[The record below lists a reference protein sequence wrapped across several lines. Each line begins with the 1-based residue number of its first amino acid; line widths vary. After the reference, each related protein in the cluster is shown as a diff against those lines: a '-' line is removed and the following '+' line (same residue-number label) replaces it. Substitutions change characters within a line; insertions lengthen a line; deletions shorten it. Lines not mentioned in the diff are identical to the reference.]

1 MKRLAP
7 NDVDGKRLKV
17 GDSVRIVGVP
27 DLSGMTAECRAESL
41 PVFEHLVGTYKTVRE
56 FDELGFAWLA
66 FKIRTGPHSGYH
78 LVGIE
83 PYLLKRRKSRQV

>member
-7 NDVDGKRLKV
+7 HDVDGKRIKV

-41 PVFEHLVGTYKTVRE
+41 PVFEHLVGTYKRVRE
-56 FDELGFAWLA
+56 FDELGCAWLS
-66 FKIRTGPHSGYH
+66 FSIRKGPYAGYH
-78 LVGIE
+78 SVGIE
-83 PYLLKRRKSRQV
+83 PYLLRRRKGR